1 MTRGWSKRIRSSG
14 TRAADQRGAT
24 LVLVASSM
32 VALLGFAALAVD
44 VGNLLLART
53 QAQSAADAGALA
65 GAGWLAV
72 YPADSANARA
82 EAIKF
87 ARPNLVQGDTVAVLA
102 SDVDVNLDSATV
114 TVRVIRSS
122 DRGTPI
128 GTFFARILGINDV
141 DIGATATAWA
151 QPVGGDDEVEEQC
164 FLPIAMPDR
173 WWEDEAGG
181 VRADYTDTW
190 DPDLEAKK
198 VTDTVADTYKSPFDS
213 LASNPSGY
221 VEADKGLEVYIRSA
235 TGGGGDM
242 SPGWYFPW
250 TPFGEEAVLGDDPG
264 GAEYRSRFTG
274 CMNGNYGIG
283 DDVYT
288 EPGAMIGPTKQGF
301 EELIALDPS
310 AAWSTSQNCV
320 VRAGSC
326 VSASPR
332 IKPVPLF
339 DPTLPPDAGRKE
351 FTISN
356 IGYIFVEGEQ
366 TVAGMGK
373 VYVGR
378 WLGGTLAPGG
388 GGGEGGGGGGPTEEP
403 LPRTLKLIR

>member
-1 MTRGWSKRIRSSG
+1 MTHWKKRIR
-14 TRAADQRGAT
+14 DERGAT
-24 LVLVASSM
+24 LVLVAASM

-53 QAQSAADAGALA
+53 EAQAAADAGALA

-72 YPADSANARA
+72 YPEDAANAKA

-87 ARPNLVQGDTVAVLA
+87 AGPNRVSGDSVAVLDT
-102 SDVDVNLDSATV
+102 DVDVNLDSATV
-114 TVRVIRSS
+114 TVRVIRSAA
-122 DRGTPI
+122 RGTSIP
-128 GTFFARILGINDV
+128 TFFAGILGVNDV

-151 QPVGGDDEVEEQC
+151 QPVGGDENVEEQC

-173 WWEDEAGG
+173 WWEDEGTLT
-181 VRADYTDTW
+181 RATYDDTW

-198 VTDTVADTYKSPFDS
+198 VTDDVADSYGSPFDPD
-213 LASNPSGY
+213 ATNVSGY
-221 VEADKGLEVYIRSA
+221 TDDDKGTPVYIRSA

-250 TPFGEEAVLGDDPG
+250 TPFGEESRINGDDPG

-274 CMNGNYGIG
+274 CMNGSYGIT
-283 DDVYT
+283 DSVYT
-288 EPGAMIGPTKQGF
+288 EPGAMIGPTDQGF
-301 EELIALDPS
+301 GDLIALDPNVS
-310 AAWSTSQNCV
+310 FNQVKGCV
-320 VRAGSC
+320 VNSSGSC

-339 DPTLPPDAGRKE
+339 DPTLPPDAGRKS

-356 IGYIFVEGEQ
+356 IGYIFVEGE
-366 TVAGMGK
+366 TTLPKLGK
-373 VYVGR
+373 VWVGR
-378 WLGGTLAPGG
+378 WLGGTLSPGDG
-388 GGGEGGGGGGPTEEP
+388 SPGPGGPTEEP
-403 LPRTLKLIR
+403 LPRRLRLIR